1 MARAPSSRK
10 KGAVFASPPDPEE
23 QAAVARAASTLREIA
38 PGVANPEAV
47 ATAVIS
53 AWIIERVRLSCGRIT
68 GDIVF
73 DLSDSH
79 LRGSLE
85 ASLPKLGEAL
95 AHLPSDKPLFALSKD
110 EVVDVFAA
118 GCLAGRERGALLND
132 EIPFGGDA

>member
-1 MARAPSSRK
+1 M
-10 KGAVFASPPDPEE
+10 FASPPDPEE

-85 ASLPKLGEAL
+85 ASLPKLAEAL

>member
-1 MARAPSSRK
+1 M
-10 KGAVFASPPDPEE
+10 FASPPDPEE

>member
-1 MARAPSSRK
+1 M
-10 KGAVFASPPDPEE
+10 FASPPDPEE

-132 EIPFGGDA
+132 EFPFGGDA

>member
-1 MARAPSSRK
+1 M
-10 KGAVFASPPDPEE
+10 FASPPDPEE

-73 DLSDSH
+73 NLSDSH

-95 AHLPSDKPLFALSKD
+95 AHLPADKPLFSLSKE